1 MLWHTTR
8 HPPFLVY
15 LKVRYLVQYTVLIPF
30 LYLLFP
36 FLISGFVSSG
46 SSSSGFTYSSP
57 DKILYSAVG
66 LTSPS
71 RPYFPDQK
79 KAGTFMSTRTCST
92 YLSSLSLICLVG
104 GHSVILVKIFL
115 STASYV
121 GPAVLGPLTCVMAF
135 FYLAQ

>member
-1 MLWHTTR
+1 MLWHTAQ

-15 LKVRYLVQYTVLIPF
+15 HEVRKLVQYTFLISF
-30 LYLLFP
+30 LYSMFP
-36 FLISGFVSSG
+36 FLISGFVSAG

-104 GHSVILVKIFL
+104 GHSVILVKVFL
-115 STASYV
+115 ITASYV
-121 GPAVLGPLTCVMAF
+121 GPFVLAPLTFLMAF